1 MPWQEVKPMDQK
13 LLFIA
18 DYVRK
23 ITTFSELCRR
33 YGISRKT
40 GYKWISRYE
49 DLGLEGLCD
58 RSQRPLNQPFR
69 TPYTVRKKIIELRMK
84 YKDAWGAKK
93 IQATLLRDYPDW
105 NIPSRTTIYNIL
117 NEEGL
122 VHAQRRR
129 KRVPL
134 GLHPFKTVNEPNVVW
149 SADFKGQF
157 KTKNGIW
164 CYPLTIMDHHSRYL
178 LACQDLKGTGLE
190 RTKQVFE
197 RLFRQYGLPQRIRTD
212 NGVPFASTSVGGL
225 SRLSK
230 WWIRLGIIPER
241 IKPGKPQQNGQ
252 HERMHRTLKA
262 AAIVPPAKNAQL
274 QQQAFDV
281 FQDYYNHERPHE
293 SLDQQPPVASY
304 KPSEREM
311 PDILPEL
318 EYPAHFKVALVHH
331 NGIIQHYGT
340 RVYIAGLLQGEK
352 VGVEEI
358 ADGVWEVY
366 FGPVKLGRFEK
377 RKNKTSG
384 NDYIT
389 LKV

>member
-18 DYVRK
+18 DCVRK
-23 ITTFSELCRR
+23 TTTFSELCRR

-69 TPYTVRKKIIELRMK
+69 TPHTVRKAIIELRMK
-84 YKDAWGAKK
+84 HKVAWGAKK
-93 IQATLLRDYPDW
+93 IQATLARDYPDW
-105 NIPSRTTIYNIL
+105 NIPSKTTIYNIL

-122 VHAQRRR
+122 VQSQRRR

-134 GLHPFKTVNEPNVVW
+134 SLQPFKAVNAPNVVW

-262 AAIVPPAKNAQL
+262 AAIIPPAKNAQL
-274 QQQAFDV
+274 QQQAFDA

-293 SLDQQPPVASY
+293 SLGQQPPAASY
-304 KPSEREM
+304 KPSERKM

-352 VGVEEI
+352 VGIEEI
-358 ADGVWEVY
+358 ADDVWEVY
-366 FGPVKLGRFEK
+366 FGSVKLGRFEK
-377 RKNKTSG
+377 RKNKTSR